1 MTTARG
7 FLQLLKTKDDCA
19 KYMDYFDLIIEE
31 IDRANSIIT
40 EFLSMA
46 KNKKIDLVKCN
57 LNSVIKALSPLI
69 QADAAI
75 YDKSVDIIYG
85 DISDLLLDE
94 KEIRQLILNLVLNGL
109 EAMENRGV
117 LTIRTFSEQNEITL
131 YVKDQGKGISSEI
144 LEKLGTPFFT
154 TKEKGTGLGLA
165 ICYSIAARHNAI
177 IDVKSSPQGTT
188 FVVRFKLPHS
198 QSVVGQIPSS
208 GHLPKPLRK

>member
-1 MTTARG
+1 
-7 FLQLLKTKDDCA
+7 
-19 KYMDYFDLIIEE
+19 
-31 IDRANSIIT
+31 
-40 EFLSMA
+40 
-46 KNKKIDLVKCN
+46 
-57 LNSVIKALSPLI
+57 
-69 QADAAI
+69 
-75 YDKSVDIIYG
+75 
-85 DISDLLLDE
+85 
-94 KEIRQLILNLVLNGL
+94 
-109 EAMENRGV
+109 V